1 MTFCV
6 LIIKALPKRYC
17 SNFCT
22 AKTTTSNSFSY
33 IDTFSQ
39 FGPNSLLMMAI
50 GCLFYCMKTPMPIL
64 KVSISISKLSSK
76 YGNAKIGAV
85 VTAPFKAWKAIVASS
100 LQT

>member
-1 MTFCV
+1 
-6 LIIKALPKRYC
+6 
-17 SNFCT
+17 
-22 AKTTTSNSFSY
+22 
-33 IDTFSQ
+33 
-39 FGPNSLLMMAI
+39 
-50 GCLFYCMKTPMPIL
+50 MKTPMPIL